1 MQNTHKT
8 QTTTTK
14 YALITWYIII
24 VSKHN
29 KFSCDGLRAYE
40 RYFDD
45 EREDQK
51 RFEKKGRDDKSK
63 EREENMKTKCFL
75 FPSFS
80 DLSKN
85 NRFGK
90 KGKRGGKGSH
100 LNSIYLFL

>member
-1 MQNTHKT
+1 MTFRVCIIQNTHKT
-8 QTTTTK
+8 QTTTAK

-51 RFEKKGRDDKSK
+51 RFEKKD
-63 EREENMKTKCFL
+63 EMTKV
-75 FPSFS
+75 
-80 DLSKN
+80 K
-85 NRFGK
+85 RGK
-90 KGKRGGKGSH
+90 KIWKPSVSYSQVSPTSPKITVLGRKANEEERDH
-100 LNSIYLFL
+100 I

>member
-1 MQNTHKT
+1 MTFGVCITHTQDKT
-8 QTTTTK
+8 QTK
-14 YALITWYIII
+14 ISEYALIIWYIII
-24 VSKHN
+24 VSKQN
-29 KFSCDGLRAYE
+29 NFSCDELRSYI

-85 NRFGK
+85 NRLRRKANGEE
-90 KGKRGGKGSH
+90 RDH
-100 LNSIYLFL
+100 I